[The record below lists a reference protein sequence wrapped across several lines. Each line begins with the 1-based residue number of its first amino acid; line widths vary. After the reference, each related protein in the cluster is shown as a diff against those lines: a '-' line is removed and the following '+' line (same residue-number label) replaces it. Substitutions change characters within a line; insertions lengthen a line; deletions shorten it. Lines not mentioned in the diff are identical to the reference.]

1 MSKRIAVVTGGLSG
15 IGLECAKELKKAG
28 NTVIVGSRRCDSEDA
43 YSVKKTLGE
52 NSYFFKLDVG
62 NKSSVK
68 QFVLKVKEVV
78 GSPSILVNA
87 AGIYKEALITNTDI
101 DHWLDQLDVNLT
113 GPFLMTKEFMP
124 NMIKQKFGRIV
135 NIASTAGKVGA
146 SGYSGYCASKAG
158 LIGLSKVT
166 ALEGAPHNISCI
178 SISPTWVETPMMD
191 NAAIRHSKQ
200 NNIDPEKAK
209 EKLKDTNPQHRLVQP
224 SEIASVV
231 AFACGETCPA
241 LTNEDIQINAGA
253 LW

>member
-1 MSKRIAVVTGGLSG
+1 MNKRIAVVTGGLTG
-15 IGLECAKELKKAG
+15 IGLECAKELNKSG
-28 NTVIVGSRRCDSEDA
+28 NIVVIGSRRCDSEDIN
-43 YSVKKTLGE
+43 SVKEVLGK

-68 QFVLKVKEVV
+68 QFAIKVKEIV

-87 AGIYKEALITNTDI
+87 AGIYKDALITDSNI
-101 DHWLDQLDVNLT
+101 DHWRDQLDVNLT

-166 ALEGAPHNISCI
+166 ALEGAPHNISCV

-191 NAAIRHSKQ
+191 NAAMRHSKQ

>member
-28 NTVIVGSRRCDSEDA
+28 NTVIVGSRRCNSEDA

-113 GPFLMTKEFMP
+113 GPFLMIKELMP
-124 NMIKQKFGRIV
+124 EMVKQKFGRIV

-146 SGYSGYCASKAG
+146 SGYAGYCASKAG
-158 LIGLSKVT
+158 
-166 ALEGAPHNISCI
+166 
-178 SISPTWVETPMMD
+178 
-191 NAAIRHSKQ
+191 
-200 NNIDPEKAK
+200 
-209 EKLKDTNPQHRLVQP
+209 
-224 SEIASVV
+224 
-231 AFACGETCPA
+231 
-241 LTNEDIQINAGA
+241 
-253 LW
+253 

>member
-1 MSKRIAVVTGGLSG
+1 MNKRIAVVTGGLTG
-15 IGLECAKELKKAG
+15 IGLECAKELNKSG
-28 NTVIVGSRRCDSEDA
+28 NIVVIGSRRCDTEHIN
-43 YSVKKTLGE
+43 SVKEVLGK

-68 QFVLKVKEVV
+68 QFSIKVREIV

-87 AGIYKEALITNTDI
+87 AGIYKHALITDPNI
-101 DHWLDQLDVNLT
+101 DHWCDQLDVNLT

-166 ALEGAPHNISCI
+166 ALEGAPHNISCV

-231 AFACGETCPA
+231 AFACGEACPA

>member
-1 MSKRIAVVTGGLSG
+1 MIFNP
-15 IGLECAKELKKAG
+15 I
-28 NTVIVGSRRCDSEDA
+28 
-43 YSVKKTLGE
+43 
-52 NSYFFKLDVG
+52 FKVR
-62 NKSSVK
+62 
-68 QFVLKVKEVV
+68 EIV

-87 AGIYKEALITNTDI
+87 AGIYKDALITDSNI
-101 DHWLDQLDVNLT
+101 DHWRDQLDVNLT

-166 ALEGAPHNISCI
+166 ALEGAPHNISCV

-191 NAAIRHSKQ
+191 NAAMRHSKQ

-209 EKLKDTNPQHRLVQP
+209 EKLGNPRKANTSQSKVKKARGNQYFTVKIKGTLRFP
-224 SEIASVV
+224 
-231 AFACGETCPA
+231 
-241 LTNEDIQINAGA
+241 
-253 LW
+253 

>member
-113 GPFLMTKEFMP
+113 GPFLMIKELMP
-124 NMIKQKFGRIV
+124 EMIKQKFGRIV

-146 SGYSGYCASKAG
+146 SGYAGYCSSKAG
-158 LIGLSKVT
+158 LIALSKVT
-166 ALEGAPHNISCI
+166 ALEGAAHNISCI

-241 LTNEDIQINAGA
+241 LPNEDIQINAGA